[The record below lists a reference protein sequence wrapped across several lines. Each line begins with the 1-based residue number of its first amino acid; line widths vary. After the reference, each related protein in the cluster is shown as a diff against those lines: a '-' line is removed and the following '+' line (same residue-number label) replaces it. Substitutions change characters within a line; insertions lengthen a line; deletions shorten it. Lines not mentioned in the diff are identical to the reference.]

1 MKLIGTAAT
10 IHHTLAAK
18 IARINPAASVL
29 TALLHGHPGAGKT
42 TVCELLAWQ
51 LLTGEVLEDITRL
64 SPTHPK
70 SIKRAGEWI
79 ASVESISATD
89 VDVDTVRQWSGT
101 RGMASLF
108 GEWRIR
114 IIEELD
120 AMPHVAQTAM
130 LKYMDSLPAGTAIL
144 ASSNANTEE
153 FQRRFQ
159 SRFQCWQC
167 DQPDATDI
175 AALLAERFPNL
186 PAAHATRIAALA
198 CGDVRQAFKD
208 AESWE
213 DTWLAKAA

>member
-10 IHHTLAAK
+10 IHRTISAK
-18 IARINPAASVL
+18 ITRTKPGDSVL
-29 TALLHGHPGAGKT
+29 TTLLHGDPGTGKT

-51 LLTGEVLEDITRL
+51 LLTGEVLTDIARL
-64 SPTHPK
+64 SPTHPR

-79 ASVESISATD
+79 ASVESISAVD
-89 VDVDTVRQWSGT
+89 VDVDTVRQWAGT

-114 IIEELD
+114 IEELD

-130 LKYMDSLPAGTAIL
+130 LKYMDSLPGGTAIL
-144 ASSNANTEE
+144 ASSNANTGE

-167 DQPDATDI
+167 DPPADTDI
-175 AALLAERFPNL
+175 AALLAERFPDI
-186 PAAHATRIAALA
+186 PATHAIRIAALA
-198 CGDVRQAFKD
+198 CGDVRQAYKD
-208 AESWE
+208 AESWQ
-213 DTWLAKAA
+213 DTWLVAA